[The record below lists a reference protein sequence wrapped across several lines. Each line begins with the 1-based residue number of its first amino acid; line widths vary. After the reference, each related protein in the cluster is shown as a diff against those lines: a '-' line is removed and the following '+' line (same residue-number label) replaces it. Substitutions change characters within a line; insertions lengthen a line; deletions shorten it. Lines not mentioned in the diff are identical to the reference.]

1 MKSMKLADLLVSLA
15 ACFLSLLLLGQD
27 APWWLYLVLP
37 SAAFCMTLFLNRRSG
52 CSVPFFSLVLFVSSW
67 ILLYAI
73 VKDGLQ
79 SFLTALCVVALV
91 NVLTSKDNFLWL
103 WLIVLGVALN
113 FSSWIERWQSVI
125 VFVIVLLVVVLSN
138 VRLEKRWFFAL
149 LFVSILC
156 ILLLVNLNYSIVAR
170 MLSLIPQKNAQE
182 EKQTV
187 QITPMERIAE
197 ESSNQ
202 SRNRSRIFDIAL
214 ERIFFP
220 ILLTLFGVFLL
231 TLSLKLFKLK
241 GTLLLLLLG
250 TVTFAVVLSL
260 LSIVL
265 SFLKPKFELTQAELP
280 QNTLEAE
287 TPQTKIEF
295 VESTPVRV
303 AETQRDTRR
312 IVDFLNWASLA
323 LLIFAGVFMIYLT
336 VYVSKNVGALIEE
349 HKTAGPVAEED
360 SRNEESLKFYL
371 SERFVVEGYWW
382 LRKRFF
388 AGFDH
393 LTPCEIL
400 NVKDPYEPFR
410 KLTDI
415 YVKLRYGNKRLTNEE
430 IEAFHEHL
438 LKTIDWLEENSQT
451 QEPSS

>member
-1 MKSMKLADLLVSLA
+1 MKSMKFADFLVNVA
-15 ACFLSLLLLGQD
+15 ACFLSLLLLGQN

-37 SAAFCMTLFLNRRSG
+37 SAVFFVTLFLNRRSG
-52 CSVPFFSLVLFVSSW
+52 CSVPFFSSVLFVSNW
-67 ILLYAI
+67 ILLYTI

-103 WLIVLGVALN
+103 WLVVLGVALN
-113 FSSWIERWQSVI
+113 FSSWIERWQVATF
-125 VFVIVLLVVVLSN
+125 FVIVLLVVVRSK

-149 LFVSILC
+149 LFVSILGT
-156 ILLLVNLNYSIVAR
+156 LLLVNLNYSIAAQVLR
-170 MLSLIPQKNAQE
+170 LIPQRSVQE
-182 EKQTV
+182 QKQTV
-187 QITPMERIAE
+187 QITPLERGVE
-197 ESSNQ
+197 KGSNESQ
-202 SRNRSRIFDIAL
+202 NRSRMFDVAL
-214 ERIFFP
+214 EKIFFP
-220 ILLTLFGVFLL
+220 IFLILFGVFLL

-250 TVTFAVVLSL
+250 AVTFAVVLSL
-260 LSIVL
+260 LSLVFSII
-265 SFLKPKFELTQAELP
+265 KPRFELTRAELP
-280 QNTLEAE
+280 QDTLETE
-287 TPQTKIEF
+287 GPQTEIEF

-312 IVDFLNWASLA
+312 IVDFLNWASLT

-360 SRNEESLKFYL
+360 ARHEESLKFDP

-393 LTPCEIL
+393 LTPYEIL
-400 NVKDPYEPFR
+400 SVKDPYEPFR

-415 YVKLRYGNKRLTNEE
+415 YVKLRYANERLTNEE
-430 IEAFHEHL
+430 IEEFHEHL
-438 LKTIDWLEENSQT
+438 LKAVEWLKKNSQT

>member
-1 MKSMKLADLLVSLA
+1 MKSMKFADLLVSFA
-15 ACFLSLLLLGQD
+15 ACFLSLLLLGQN

-37 SAAFCMTLFLNRRSG
+37 SAAFSVTLFLNRRSG
-52 CSVPFFSLVLFVSSW
+52 CSVPFFSLVLFVSNW
-67 ILLYAI
+67 ILLYTI
-73 VKDGLQ
+73 VEDGLQ

-91 NVLTSKDNFLWL
+91 NVLTSKDNFVWL

-113 FSSWIERWQSVI
+113 FSSWFERWQAVI
-125 VFVIVLLVVVLSN
+125 VFVIVLLVVVWSK
-138 VRLEKRWFFAL
+138 VRLEKGWFFAL
-149 LFVSILC
+149 LFVSIFC

-170 MLSLIPQKNAQE
+170 MLSLIPQRSAQE

-187 QITPMERIAE
+187 QITPMERVAE

-202 SRNRSRIFDIAL
+202 SQNRSRIFEIAL

-220 ILLTLFGVFLL
+220 IFLILFGVFLL

-250 TVTFAVVLSL
+250 AVTFAVVMSL
-260 LSIVL
+260 LSLVFSIIQ
-265 SFLKPKFELTQAELP
+265 PRFELTRTELV
-280 QNTLEAE
+280 QDTVATE
-287 TPQTKIEF
+287 TPQIAIEF
-295 VESTPVRV
+295 VESTPVRM

-312 IVDFLNWASLA
+312 LVDFLNWASLT
-323 LLIFAGVFMIYLT
+323 LLIFAGIFMIYLT

-360 SRNEESLKFYL
+360 SRHEESLKFDP

-393 LTPCEIL
+393 LTPYEIL
-400 NVKDPYEPFR
+400 NVKDPYEPLR
-410 KLTDI
+410 KLTEI
-415 YVKLRYGNKRLTNEE
+415 YVKLRYGNKRLTSKE

-438 LKTIDWLEENSQT
+438 LKTVDWLKKNSQT
-451 QEPSS
+451 QELSS